1 MSGSSDVIAPWLLRS
16 KITPP
21 RQLLSVLPRPALVA
35 LLDKG
40 AEGALIILEAPGGYG
55 KTCLLSEWKDRRQE
69 QGETVCWLSVDEDDD
84 ADTFLAYLA
93 FAAHASG
100 VDVSGSELMS
110 FEHYTEKNALQS
122 IYQLLSQLE
131 RHPSPV
137 RLIIDDCERLSENV
151 RHSVMPLLLRRL
163 PENCTLIL
171 ASREAAGINTVDIE
185 HRGLVVRIGP
195 RHLRFSQDE
204 LKLLWGARVTPRQLA
219 RIEDQTEGWPVLVR
233 LLLSAADIGEFD
245 IRHID
250 DISHNDSSITTYFEQ
265 KILSRL
271 DVEMRHFLIKA
282 SVFDDLSDAIM
293 EEILGVPQAYPLREK
308 LDSLEAF
315 IAPISGDDGGYRLH
329 PMMRDYLLHKLE
341 DEHSQEFQRLQEK
354 AAHWYSEKGNH
365 VRAVR
370 HALASKESRLL
381 CDILD
386 ATCGLRLWLKEGLI
400 EFRPIDRMLDEKAV
414 LSSPSAGFMRC
425 IILMKSGKQYEAG
438 VLYDRIIEQHQERFK
453 ENELLSMSAF
463 ACKIMLSIYRGLY
476 IPIEEIETFE
486 KSASETASLF
496 TGYVLTMKCVS
507 AHQCG
512 LFHEAIGHAERA
524 IAYFRAVGSVYGEF
538 YIHLHLGMVDWLMD
552 AEHSHGAAFAQAKD
566 IIRQELSY
574 DTGVK
579 PLLEILKLE
588 CDHEALPLETKQFQR
603 LANVVVSL
611 MKGEGWLDIYASAFR
626 TLSEKQ
632 YGASGLKEALLSLES
647 FAAFSSKNDMRYLLD
662 ICFAERSLLLA
673 ASGRRD
679 EAVAAFEKITGFKED
694 PQSYLHI
701 APWRAGEAVGEAAL
715 YLLGDN
721 ASKTDLEM
729 WRSYRDLN
737 LDRGN
742 KRAACRL
749 GALLAARSGGED
761 DLGMLNRSIG
771 PQFARA
777 FWLCHDAMSEK
788 YDFQGAEQ
796 AYTNVRDVMRLV
808 QGKNEDSVGTV
819 DQGQSIL
826 TEKELTVLRQ
836 LATGQSDKQIAL
848 VIGVTEHG
856 VRYHLKNIYL
866 KLGAQN
872 RLDAVQKGRAL
883 GIPAAGSI

>member
-1 MSGSSDVIAPWLLRS
+1 MPSSSDAIAPWLLRS

-21 RQLLSVLPRPALVA
+21 RQLLSVLPRPVLVD

-55 KTCLLSEWKDRRQE
+55 KTCLLSGWKDRRQE
-69 QGETVCWLSVDEDDD
+69 KGETVCWLSVDEEDD

-93 FAAHASG
+93 FAAHAAG
-100 VDVSGSELMS
+100 VDISGSELMS

-122 IYQLLSQLE
+122 IYQFLSQLE
-131 RHPSPV
+131 RHANPV

-151 RHSVMPLLLRRL
+151 RHSVLPLLLRRL

-171 ASREAAGINTVDIE
+171 ASREAANINTADFD
-185 HRGLVVRIGP
+185 HRGLVMRIGP
-195 RHLRFSQDE
+195 RQLRFSQDE
-204 LKLLWGARVTPRQLA
+204 LKLLWGVRVTPRQLA

-250 DISHNDSSITTYFEQ
+250 DISHNDASITTYFEQ

-271 DVEMRHFLIKA
+271 DAAMRDFLIRA
-282 SVFDDLSDAIM
+282 AVFDDLSDAIL
-293 EEILGVPQAYPLREK
+293 ENILGIPQAHPLREK

-341 DEHSQEFQRLQEK
+341 GENPQEFKHLQEK
-354 AAHWYSEKGNH
+354 AAHWFSDIGSH

-370 HALASKESRLL
+370 HALASKDSRLL
-381 CDILD
+381 CDTLA
-386 ATCGLRLWLKEGLI
+386 ATGGLKLWLKEGLI

-414 LSSPSAGFMRC
+414 LSSPTAGFMRC
-425 IILMKSGKQYEAG
+425 IMLMKSGKQYEAG
-438 VLYDRIIEQHQERFK
+438 VLYDRIIEQHQDRFK

-476 IPIEEIETFE
+476 ISVEEIDAFE
-486 KSASETASLF
+486 KSAFETASLF
-496 TGYVLTMKCVS
+496 TGYVLTMKCVT

-512 LFHEAIGHAERA
+512 QFREAIGHAERA
-524 IAYFRAVGSVYGEF
+524 IAYFRSVGSVYGEF
-538 YIHLHLGMVDWLMD
+538 YIQLHLGMVDWLMD
-552 AEHSHGAAFAQAKD
+552 AEHSHGAAFSKAKS
-566 IIRQELSY
+566 IIRRELSY
-574 DTGVK
+574 DAGVK
-579 PLLEILKLE
+579 PLLEILKFE
-588 CDHEALPLETKQFQR
+588 CDHEAFPSETKNLQR
-603 LANVVVSL
+603 LGNVVVSL

-632 YGASGLKEALLSLES
+632 YLASGLKAALLSLDS

-673 ASGRRD
+673 AAGKRE
-679 EAVAAFEKITGFKED
+679 EAAALFEEAPSFKAD
-694 PQSYLHI
+694 PASYLET
-701 APWRAGEAVGEAAL
+701 APWRAGEALVEAAL
-715 YLLGDN
+715 SLSGED
-721 ASKTDLEM
+721 ASEDELAI
-729 WRSYRDLN
+729 WCAYRDLG
-737 LDRGN
+737 LSRGN
-742 KRAACRL
+742 KRLACRL
-749 GALLAARSGGED
+749 SALLAARDGGES
-761 DLGMLNRSIG
+761 DLAILNVIIG
-771 PQFARA
+771 PQFARSLW
-777 FWLCHDAMSEK
+777 FCHEALSEAHDLEDAA
-788 YDFQGAEQ
+788 QG
-796 AYTNVRDVMRLV
+796 YSNVRDAIRLV
-808 QGKNEDSVGTV
+808 QGGGGGSAAA
-819 DQGQSIL
+819 DQGQLML

-848 VIGVTEHG
+848 AIGVTEHG

-883 GIPAAGSI
+883 GIQTEKSI